1 MSRVWVILW
10 SMFAVGAAGLYVA
23 SRKVEPAVRRSRL
36 TKFVTYFCLVNLM
49 LLGAFAGHVVF
60 SGILLVVALLGAR
73 ELFMVLPVA
82 SSGRRVVAWEMGVA
96 YVLIVGGAL
105 LFAWRS
111 RPAVAAVVYLVV
123 CTFDGFSQVTGQLLG
138 RRKLTPT
145 LSSGKTIE
153 GSVGGLLC
161 AVGMAFLLRP
171 LAGWSEPRCL
181 AIACFLA
188 AASLA
193 GDLLASYV
201 KRRGGI
207 KDFGRLLPGHG
218 GILDRFDSF
227 LFAAAACTLAAEA
240 ARLCARFR

>member
-1 MSRVWVILW
+1 
-10 SMFAVGAAGLYVA
+10 MFAVGAAGLYVA

-60 SGILLVVALLGAR
+60 SGILLLVALLGAR

-123 CTFDGFSQVTGQLLG
+123 C
-138 RRKLTPT
+138 
-145 LSSGKTIE
+145 
-153 GSVGGLLC
+153 
-161 AVGMAFLLRP
+161 
-171 LAGWSEPRCL
+171 
-181 AIACFLA
+181 
-188 AASLA
+188 
-193 GDLLASYV
+193 
-201 KRRGGI
+201 
-207 KDFGRLLPGHG
+207 
-218 GILDRFDSF
+218 
-227 LFAAAACTLAAEA
+227 
-240 ARLCARFR
+240 